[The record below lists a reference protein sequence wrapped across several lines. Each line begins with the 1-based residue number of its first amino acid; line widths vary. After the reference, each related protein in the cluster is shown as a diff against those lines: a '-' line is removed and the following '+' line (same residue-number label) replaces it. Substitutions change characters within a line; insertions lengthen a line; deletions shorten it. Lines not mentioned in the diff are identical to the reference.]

1 MINKR
6 YLKAHFC
13 PKTNKEEIVNFWQK
27 SWVKPFEKI
36 SVWQLFKI
44 TNSGLGGACF
54 LTRWSLNIFS
64 GPFCPKVKRKFL
76 IFDWNEYF
84 YSLGRRFCTKF
95 SSNIISGPVLS
106 RTKQIGHFHF
116 FSFLPKSLA
125 NSFKMIQYGNYV
137 KSIIL

>member
-13 PKTNKEEIVNFWQK
+13 PKRNKEEIVNFWQK
-27 SWVKPFEKI
+27 SWVKPFERI

-44 TNSGLGGACF
+44 TNSCLGGACF
-54 LTRWSLNIFS
+54 PTRWSLNIFS

-84 YSLGRRFCTKF
+84 YSLGRRFCTKW
-95 SSNIISGPVLS
+95 SSNIISRHILS
-106 RTKQIGHFHF
+106 RNKQREPFHF
-116 FSFLPKSLA
+116 FIPKSLV
-125 NSFKMIQYGNYV
+125 NPFKMIQYGNYV